1 MLKSYINDNNNASFK
16 PYNADNIFIVSK
28 DNKDKL
34 SLQKGKLIIIDRA
47 ELILDEQ
54 MVEIINADRGYN
66 RYLIFL
72 RKPMGIELSPNYFG
86 TLCKKDGE
94 LQLEYELSLI
104 HIFQAIRIE
113 CNQELEVLK
122 KALDELID
130 LLNPGGRFCIITF
143 HSLEDRIVKNAFR
156 RNENPCT
163 CPPEFPVCVC
173 GKVSKGKVITRKP
186 ILPSVE
192 ELEVNSRSK
201 SAKLRVFEKK

>member
-54 MVEIINADRGYN
+54 MVEIINADRGDN

-86 TLCKKDGE
+86 TLCKKNCSWNMSVMYGGGHNCCIS
-94 LQLEYELSLI
+94 LQ
-104 HIFQAIRIE
+104 RI
-113 CNQELEVLK
+113 Q
-122 KALDELID
+122 IQ
-130 LLNPGGRFCIITF
+130 
-143 HSLEDRIVKNAFR
+143 
-156 RNENPCT
+156 
-163 CPPEFPVCVC
+163 PVISGNV
-173 GKVSKGKVITRKP
+173 
-186 ILPSVE
+186 
-192 ELEVNSRSK
+192 
-201 SAKLRVFEKK
+201 

>member
-1 MLKSYINDNNNASFK
+1 MQQCYDWQSNVLKFTDVNGNKYNLKFRGNKTIVHGDSATGRSLLCTMLKSYINDNNNASFK

-54 MVEIINADRGYN
+54 MVEIINADRGDN

-94 LQLEYELSLI
+94 LQLEYECY
-104 HIFQAIRIE
+104 IRGW
-113 CNQELEVLK
+113 
-122 KALDELID
+122 A
-130 LLNPGGRFCIITF
+130 
-143 HSLEDRIVKNAFR
+143 
-156 RNENPCT
+156 
-163 CPPEFPVCVC
+163 
-173 GKVSKGKVITRKP
+173 
-186 ILPSVE
+186 
-192 ELEVNSRSK
+192 
-201 SAKLRVFEKK
+201 